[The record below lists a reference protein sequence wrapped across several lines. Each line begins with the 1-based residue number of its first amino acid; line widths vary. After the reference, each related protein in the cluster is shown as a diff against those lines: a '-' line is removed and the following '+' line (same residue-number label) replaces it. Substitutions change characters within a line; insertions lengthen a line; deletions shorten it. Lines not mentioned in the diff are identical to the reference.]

1 MDPQDTRESSIKK
14 RGAKPLQSSN
24 SKTQYLILYNFVSAL
39 LWLVVLGRVL
49 LLVPLVGFGRLYP
62 GVGRF
67 VKWTQT
73 MALLEVVH
81 AATGVVRAPVSTTGM
96 QVASRLLLVWF
107 IVNPFPWV
115 AKSAGYS
122 SMLIAWSVT
131 EVIRYFYFVITLS
144 GYKPAIVTWFRY
156 NTFFVLYPL
165 GISSECW
172 LIYKSLEPAGDL
184 YGSLY
189 ALALKL
195 ILLIYIPGSYI
206 LFTHMIKQRSKV
218 FRAQR
223 EASKNE

>member
-1 MDPQDTRESSIKK
+1 MDAHETSIKK
-14 RGAKPLQSSN
+14 RGPKPLQSSN
-24 SKTQYLILYNFVSAL
+24 RKTQYLILYNFVSAL

-62 GVGRF
+62 AVGQF
-67 VKWTQT
+67 LKWTQT
-73 MALLEVVH
+73 IALLEVVH
-81 AATGVVRAPVSTTGM
+81 AAIGVVRAPISTTGM
-96 QVASRLLLVWF
+96 QVSSRLLLVWF
-107 IVNPFPWV
+107 IVNPFPFV

-131 EVIRYFYFVITLS
+131 EVIRYSYFVITLS
-144 GYKPAIVTWFRY
+144 GYKPAIITWFRY

-172 LIYKSLEPAGDL
+172 LIYNAVEPARHV
-184 YGSLY
+184 YGQVY
-189 ALALKL
+189 AWALQL

-218 FRAQR
+218 LRAQR
-223 EASKNE
+223 EAPKDE

>member
-1 MDPQDTRESSIKK
+1 MDPQDTRSPSVKK
-14 RGAKPLQSSN
+14 RGPKPLQSSN
-24 SKTQYLILYNFVSAL
+24 RKTQYLILYNFVSAL

-62 GVGRF
+62 AVGTF

-81 AATGVVRAPVSTTGM
+81 AALGVVRAPISTTGM

-115 AKSAGYS
+115 AKSTGYS
-122 SMLIAWSVT
+122 TMLIAWSVT
-131 EVIRYFYFVITLS
+131 EVIRYSYFVITLS
-144 GYKPAIVTWFRY
+144 GYKPAIA
-156 NTFFVLYPL
+156 
-165 GISSECW
+165 I
-172 LIYKSLEPAGDL
+172 EPAGEI

-189 ALALKL
+189 PLVLKA

-218 FRAQR
+218 LRAQR
-223 EASKNE
+223 EILKDE